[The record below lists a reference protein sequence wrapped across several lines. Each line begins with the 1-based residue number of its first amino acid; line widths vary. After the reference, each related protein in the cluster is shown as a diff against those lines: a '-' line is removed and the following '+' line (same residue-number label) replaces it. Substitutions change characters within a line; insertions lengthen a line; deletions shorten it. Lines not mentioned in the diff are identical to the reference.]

1 MALVSLFQRLG
12 RLWLGEEGEVLV
24 RQSHTRYT
32 LLDYMRARRISTA
45 CSNLLLMALAVDLH
59 DSIVTAVTP
68 LPLFPKPSF
77 PFGENKQK
85 PLV

>member
-1 MALVSLFQRLG
+1 
-12 RLWLGEEGEVLV
+12 
-24 RQSHTRYT
+24 
-32 LLDYMRARRISTA
+32 MRARRISTA